1 MSTLLALLYQNI
13 INFDMY
19 NSILLY
25 PNDIRK
31 KGALLSTYISFLE
44 ADTDRMKIMYLGQDQ
59 INWMIGD
66 LNSLE
71 QLAKSNKREFNR
83 ERCKVST

>member
-1 MSTLLALLYQNI
+1 
-13 INFDMY
+13 
-19 NSILLY
+19 
-25 PNDIRK
+25 
-31 KGALLSTYISFLE
+31 
-44 ADTDRMKIMYLGQDQ
+44 MKIMYLGQDQ